1 MTTTAAIDAS
11 AVPRSTDAAST
22 TSAWPVWVA
31 LTSVTSIVVGVY
43 WDISWH
49 MSIGRDSFWT
59 PAHLAIQ
66 FGGILAASCSA
77 GLIFAT
83 TFGKDAARRAAS
95 IRVWGFRGPL
105 GAFLCAWG
113 GVAMAASAPFDNW
126 WHEAYGL
133 DVKILSPPHMVLNLG
148 ILGVTLGSLLLILS
162 AMNRAGPM
170 QRRTFERALLLVGG
184 EMLLLNLT
192 AVWERTFRVEL
203 HTGQAYVA
211 MALVAPTL
219 VLALARASEDRWGAT
234 RVAAVYTGL
243 SMLGMWVMPL
253 FSAEPKLGPVYQP
266 ITHFIPLDFP
276 LLVIVPAFLLDLLRA
291 LLSSWAWWKQAL
303 VTGPAFAAAMVAVQW
318 PFASFLM
325 TPLSRNRVFGT
336 HYLPYFI
343 PPHFHVARHE
353 FVTEPLPATLI
364 ALGLAVVAAVV
375 ASSLG
380 LIAGEAMRKVRR

>member
-1 MTTTAAIDAS
+1 MTPAAAVAPGAVPATTDTAS
-11 AVPRSTDAAST
+11 A
-22 TSAWPVWVA
+22 TSAWTVWVA
-31 LTSVTSIVVGVY
+31 LSSVTSIVIGVY

-66 FGGILAASCSA
+66 FGGILAASSSA

-83 TFGKDAARRAAS
+83 TFGKSAARTAAS

-148 ILGVTLGSLLLILS
+148 ILGVNVGSLLLILS
-162 AMNRAGPM
+162 AMNRAGPA
-170 QRRTFERALLLVGG
+170 QRRTFARVLLLVGG
-184 EMLLLNLT
+184 EMTLLNLT
-192 AVWERTFRVEL
+192 AVWERTFRVLL
-203 HTGQAYVA
+203 HTGAAYVA
-211 MALVAPTL
+211 LALVAPTL

-234 RVAAVYTGL
+234 RLAAVYTGL
-243 SMLGMWVMPL
+243 SMLGMLVMPL

-276 LLVIVPAFLLDLLRA
+276 LLILVPAIVIDLLRA
-291 LLSSWAWWKQAL
+291 RLSARSWWQQAL
-303 VTGPAFAAAMVAVQW
+303 VLGPAFVAVIVAVQW
-318 PFASFLM
+318 PFADFLM
-325 TPLSRNRVFGT
+325 SPASHNRVFGT

-343 PPHFHVARHE
+343 PPHFHVARGE
-353 FVTEPLPATLI
+353 FVTEPLNATLI
-364 ALGLAVVAAVV
+364 ALGFAVVAAIVSSGIGLV
-375 ASSLG
+375 AG
-380 LIAGEAMRKVRR
+380 DAMRKVRR